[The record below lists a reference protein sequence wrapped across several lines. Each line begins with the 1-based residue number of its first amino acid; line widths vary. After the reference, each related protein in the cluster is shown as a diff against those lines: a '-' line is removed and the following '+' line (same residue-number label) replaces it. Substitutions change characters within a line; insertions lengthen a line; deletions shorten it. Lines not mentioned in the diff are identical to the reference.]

1 MGDTMLLSMA
11 ESGENV
17 EIKRISGKDETRRH
31 LAGMGF
37 IEGQRVTVISE
48 LAGGLDLRDQRCP
61 VSLSTAAWLT
71 ELCVSD
77 DDENAKR
84 RTVRR

>member
-37 IEGQRVTVISE
+37 IEGQRVTIISE
-48 LAGGLDLRDQRCP
+48 LAGGLILEIRGARIAIDRGMANRIVC
-61 VSLSTAAWLT
+61 
-71 ELCVSD
+71 E
-77 DDENAKR
+77 
-84 RTVRR
+84 